1 MLEINYLVTA
11 KNRKPWVE
19 KVFVED
25 AKEKPELV
33 EMLSHS
39 YPDILNVM
47 CICSDCIKDHIGGFV
62 SIFNAFGQL
71 QSIIDTEFLMKY
83 LADNPE
89 IFHKVA
95 DPEMQKVVVEIMSA
109 MVAAKPHIDKA
120 ASLTLDTLG
129 T

>member
-19 KVFVED
+19 KVFVKD
-25 AKEKPELV
+25 VKEKPEV
-33 EMLSHS
+33 IEMLSHN
-39 YPDILNVM
+39 YPDLIDVACL
-47 CICSDCIKDHIGGFV
+47 CSDCIKCHIGGFI
-62 SIFNAFGQL
+62 SLFNAFGQL
-71 QSIIDTEFLMKY
+71 QSVVDTEFLMKY

-89 IFHKVA
+89 IFHKIA
-95 DPEMQKVVVEIMSA
+95 DPKIQKVVVEIMSA

>member
-1 MLEINYLVTA
+1 MIEKTCLVTA
-11 KNRKPWVE
+11 KNRKPWIE
-19 KVFVED
+19 KVYIED

-39 YPDILNVM
+39 YPDIIDVTCL
-47 CICSDCIKDHIGGFV
+47 CAECIKCHISEF
-62 SIFNAFGQL
+62 INLFNVFGQL
-71 QSIIDTEFLMKY
+71 QSIVDTEFLIKY

-95 DPEMQKVVVEIMSA
+95 DPKMQKVVVEIMSA